1 MISFLHIRSGLTFGT
16 SRKVMSSFFVKNT
29 GFRQI
34 QNGKSIVLDFFV
46 CRNPYA
52 RAVSLWRDKCVLN
65 GKTPNQECQKLIL
78 RFLPNGASLSALTF
92 RDFCH
97 LLPNL
102 ICKDEHFWTQ
112 SHGLISSDYRQ
123 LIHIENKNEFPNL
136 SDVDWGHVE
145 NSSEH
150 IEFPLPIVNATPHK
164 IITGLYDIDYV
175 RFGYDL

>member
-65 GKTPNQECQKLIL
+65 GNTPNQECQKLLL
-78 RFLPNGASLSALTF
+78 RFLPNGADLTTLTF
-92 RDFCH
+92 SDFCH
-97 LLPNL
+97 LLPRL
-102 ICKDEHFWTQ
+102 ISSDEHFWPQ
-112 SHGLISSDYRQ
+112 SHDLNEPAYRH

-145 NSSEH
+145 NSSDDV
-150 IEFPLPIVNATPHK
+150 EFPLPRENVAAHK
-164 IITGLYDIDYV
+164 IITRLYDIDYV